1 MADLAMA
8 AETQLGGRDGHPA
21 REVRRSRRLPGGRA
35 VVGALLVTTAAVATF
50 GAYLNATAEPTTT
63 YLVALE
69 TLDPGTRFDDVDQ
82 ATAVFGSATVDLPDP
97 LRARAIPVA
106 DIESL
111 VGQVLVA
118 PLGRGELV
126 TRTAVVDDGG
136 VAPAQTMS
144 FAITRTAA
152 VGGALRPGERVDV
165 LATFGSG
172 ESSYTTYVVRAVPL
186 LGVTGLDGGTI
197 DGSSELILT
206 VSVGDPVQVQA
217 LGHAVNTA
225 DVFVVRAPSPDGD
238 ASLPGAYR
246 PPVAE
251 RVEIDRSGSEES
263 AEEGEG

>member
-1 MADLAMA
+1 MMDVGTAVDTRPRNQGPGA
-8 AETQLGGRDGHPA
+8 A

-35 VVGALLVTTAAVATF
+35 VVGALLVTVAAVATF
-50 GAYLNATAEPTTT
+50 VAYLNATAEPTTT

-69 TLDPGTRFDDVDQ
+69 TLDPGTRFDDVNQ

-106 DIESL
+106 EVESL

-126 TRTAVVDDGG
+126 TRTAIVDDGG
-136 VAPAQTMS
+136 ADPSQTMS
-144 FAITRTAA
+144 FAIARTAA
-152 VGGALRPGERVDV
+152 VGGALRPGERVDI

-172 ESSYTTYVVRAVPL
+172 DAAYTTYVVRAVPL
-186 LGVTGLDGGTI
+186 LGVTGLDGGVV

-206 VSVGDPVQVQA
+206 VAVSDPVQAQA

-225 DVFVVRAPSPDGD
+225 DLFVVRAPSQDGD
-238 ASLPGAYR
+238 DATPGVYR
-246 PPVAE
+246 P
-251 RVEIDRSGSEES
+251 S
-263 AEEGEG
+263 AEAQPEDEGDG